1 MNVVHRTS
9 NIEHGVSQARLP
21 EHRIEMSQKL
31 LKPENCY
38 LHIIDPQERLMTQ
51 IHESA
56 RVVDTIR
63 KVVHC
68 ARIIGI
74 PIVANTQY
82 RKGLGDYVPELE
94 ELMVDVPR
102 PDKTEFNCLANTETR
117 DLVQG
122 LPVTVTT
129 AILVGVETH
138 ICIYQTALGLLEKG
152 ITPWVVA
159 DGVSSR
165 TEINYTL
172 GLARLRDVGAAVGPA
187 EMIIYELL
195 GRAGTTEF
203 KAVLPHIL

>member
-1 MNVVHRTS
+1 MN
-9 NIEHGVSQARLP
+9 
-21 EHRIEMSQKL
+21 QKL

-38 LHIIDPQERLMTQ
+38 LHIVDPQERLMSQ
-51 IHESA
+51 IHA
-56 RVVDTIR
+56 ADRVTETII
-63 KVVHC
+63 KMVHC
-68 ARIIGI
+68 AEIIGV

-82 RKGLGDYVPELE
+82 KKGLGVYSPELE
-94 ELMVDVPR
+94 ELMADIPR
-102 PDKTEFNCLANTETR
+102 PDKTEFNCLVNGETR

-122 LPVTVTT
+122 LPATVTT

-138 ICIYQTALGLLEKG
+138 ICIYQTALGLLEMG
-152 ITPWVVA
+152 IRPWVVA

-172 GLARLRDVGAAVGPA
+172 GLERLRDVGAAVGPA

-195 GRAGTTEF
+195 GMAGTAEF